1 MVIKDSQVELGK
13 NNKVGCTLIPKDN
26 PCPQTTP
33 SPPTHASSAGVN
45 GPFPFTSPNRPTSLD
60 LNKSQTRSK
69 HTSKKNVF
77 SKLVLPPAIINET
90 SFTSQG
96 GSSSKRKTDPK
107 RRKSDIVRG
116 SGGFHKRST
125 YVTLVSQGANVDGTS
140 DGEESDTDSVE
151 LEDYCGHGGQID
163 EDILP
168 NDRPG
173 DITDGLLFN
182 IFIGLA
188 IMVVVLCIGSAMLY
202 TVQKIMVVSS
212 HRKSVHSLYDGR
224 VAVSAFSS
232 AAMDSPFI
240 TKLLHHR
247 NHMIHSTDL
256 SSYLSVEHLEKATT
270 IKRGTTKV
278 RPNPTQAPSLAVVES

>member
-1 MVIKDSQVELGK
+1 M
-13 NNKVGCTLIPKDN
+13 
-26 PCPQTTP
+26 
-33 SPPTHASSAGVN
+33 
-45 GPFPFTSPNRPTSLD
+45 
-60 LNKSQTRSK
+60 
-69 HTSKKNVF
+69 
-77 SKLVLPPAIINET
+77 
-90 SFTSQG
+90 
-96 GSSSKRKTDPK
+96 
-107 RRKSDIVRG
+107 RG

-140 DGEESDTDSVE
+140 DGDESDTDSVE

-212 HRKSVHSLYDGR
+212 HRNTVHSLYDGR

-247 NHMIHSTDL
+247 NHMTHSTDL
-256 SSYLSVEHLEKATT
+256 SSYLAEEHLDKVTT
-270 IKRGTTKV
+270 NKRETTKSK
-278 RPNPTQAPSLAVVES
+278 PNPTQSPALSVVER